1 MTDRIQVGTMLI
13 QDGTRMPPTVVVV
26 STEHYVAG
34 WSSIMGS
41 TSAQLGRRIEKAGW
55 TFFYMAGEIRSSAFG
70 FRDQSREA
78 RGIQHLIDAVKL
90 ENCNCFEITQVRPG
104 SFLGLPYTSLV
115 AHARHIQESCSFY
128 DLSKLPARMP
138 FSSQDWLYDRP
149 ANLRSDESLQNAQP
163 GSPTS
168 VKQTS
173 TLAEVVH
180 AN

>member
-13 QDGTRMPPTVVVV
+13 QDGTRMPPTVVVNA
-26 STEHYVAG
+26 EHYVAG
-34 WSSIMGS
+34 WSSITGS

-70 FRDQSREA
+70 FNDRSRVA
-78 RGIQHLIDAVKL
+78 RAIGHLINAVKL
-90 ENCNCFEITQVRPG
+90 ENCNGLEITRVRQG

-149 ANLRSDESLQNAQP
+149 AKLRSRESLQNAQQ